1 MRLRIFLCLIALAC
15 GQFLHLSS
23 TAAQSGN
30 EDFESGSKTAYAVG
44 DVQLATGTWRFDNAL
59 IGASSS
65 DRKTGAK
72 SVRLTAGGRIT
83 QLFDAPSAAT
93 VSVRHGLFGTDGAA
107 TWRLLR
113 SLDGGQTWGQVGGA
127 VQTASPTLESQ
138 SFSVNAT
145 GRVRF
150 AVEHAGGGRLN
161 LDDFALSAAAT
172 PAPATNVSLTLGNP
186 SAATATNPNN
196 LLSVKQGFAFGYS
209 AQRGTPLWTSWHVE
223 AADLGSV
230 ARSNDFRADT
240 SLPSGIYRVQP
251 TDYQGT
257 GFDRGHMCPSG
268 DRTANATLNSE
279 TFLMTNMVPQTANNN
294 RVTWEGLESF
304 TRDLVRA
311 GNECYVI
318 AGPAGAAGSIAGGRV
333 TVPTSTWKVVVV
345 LPQGTNDLNRI
356 TTATRVIT
364 VNVPNIANPNP
375 DWRTYRTSVRSVE
388 TLTGLNF
395 LTALPQSLQDVL
407 ETRVDAQ

>member
-1 MRLRIFLCLIALAC
+1 MRLRIFFCLIALAC

-30 EDFESGSKTAYAVG
+30 ENFESASKTAYAVA
-44 DVQLATGTWRFDNAL
+44 DVQLGTGTWRFDNAL
-59 IGASSS
+59 IGTSSS

-72 SVRLTAGGRIT
+72 SVRLTTNGRIT

-93 VSVRHGLFGTDGAA
+93 VSVKHALFGSDGAA

-113 SLDGGQTWGQVGGA
+113 SLDGGRSWERIGGD
-127 VQTASPTLESQ
+127 VQTASTTLESQ
-138 SFSVNAT
+138 SFTVNAA

-150 AVEHAGGGRLN
+150 AVEHAGGGRIN
-161 LDDFALSAAAT
+161 LDDFALSAAA
-172 PAPATNVSLTLGNP
+172 APATTVSLALGNP
-186 SAATATNPNN
+186 SAATTANPNN
-196 LLSVKQGFAFGYS
+196 FLSVKQGFAFGYS

-240 SLPSGIYRVQP
+240 TLPSGIYRVQP

-318 AGPAGAAGSIAGGRV
+318 AGPAGSAGTIAGGRV
-333 TVPTSTWKVVVV
+333 IVPTSTWKVVVA
-345 LPQGTNDLNRI
+345 LPQGTNDLSRI

-388 TLTGLNF
+388 SLTGLNF